1 MHVYAYYWEKIQ
13 IKISRKERCLGQ
25 SQSELKVKF
34 LLSRGHI
41 ALPVSM
47 YDNTHG
53 VLPARM
59 LT

>member
-1 MHVYAYYWEKIQ
+1 MLRAE
-13 IKISRKERCLGQ
+13 SE
-25 SQSELKVKF
+25 SELNLKF
-34 LLSRGHI
+34 LLSWGHI

-53 VLPARM
+53 VLPDRM